1 MSGYT
6 KTPRLNSNYHDRK
19 YSQSYNPKN
28 NDQMQN
34 NKTMNNSK
42 YNNNKN
48 TNYGQKYNTT
58 SKSHYTNQNKF
69 NEGRSL
75 DNNKYFPKKNQ
86 SSHSL
91 NKFNEDIDHSSDN
104 SYLENYQMKEQ
115 IIEYLYSTVELS
127 NYKYK
132 LIEYEYDLPLLKEKL
147 YYVSPNYNG
156 IHSLLVFKKIKD
168 KYFSFLIDRKT
179 LTYNINQI
187 DYEKVKIIPIY
198 VHLDESIYNGTIID
212 GVLLYNNINGMKN
225 FVINDIY
232 YFRGADMTTDKIT
245 NKILHISTYL
255 EKMNYNHEDSN
266 IIFIIN
272 KLYPL
277 NEIQQLVNIYIPKSK
292 YNKSIKGLSFYSE
305 FSGTKLI
312 YLYNNCSHEKVES
325 SPEMEIKSNSPEKKT
340 IKVTSPK
347 ALIPSDTQILTF
359 KMKKTDII
367 DVYNLFLGEKVIE
380 NKKKILKYKK
390 IGIASIPTKECS
402 FFCKE
407 IFNQISEDNVLMDC
421 KYDESKNKW
430 IPINLATNKKRADLI
445 DKLES

>member
-1 MSGYT
+1 MSGYNN
-6 KTPRLNSNYHDRK
+6 KVPRHNNGYQHNNYHDRK
-19 YSQSYNPKN
+19 HEGSQMS
-28 NDQMQN
+28 
-34 NKTMNNSK
+34 
-42 YNNNKN
+42 
-48 TNYGQKYNTT
+48 YGQK
-58 SKSHYTNQNKF
+58 H
-69 NEGRSL
+69 
-75 DNNKYFPKKNQ
+75 NNKYRVPYTNPKKFNDNR
-86 SSHSL
+86 SYDNKYHHHHKSEGNNYFIKKNT

-104 SYLENYQMKEQ
+104 SYLENFQVKEQ

-147 YYVSPNYNG
+147 YFVSPNYNG

-232 YFRGADMTTDKIT
+232 YFRGTNMTTDKIT
-245 NKILHISTYL
+245 NKILNISTYL
-255 EKMNYNHEDSN
+255 EKMNCNHEDSN

-312 YLYNNCSHEKVES
+312 YLYNNCSHEKIES
-325 SPEMEIKSNSPEKKT
+325 SPEMEIKSNSPEKKSVRV
-340 IKVTSPK
+340 KSPTS
-347 ALIPSDTQILTF
+347 LMSSGTLVLTF

-380 NKKKILKYKK
+380 NNKKILRYKK

-407 IFNQISEDNVLMDC
+407 IFDQISDDSVLMDC

-430 IPINLATNKKRADLI
+430 IPINLATNKKRADLV
-445 DKLES
+445 DRLES